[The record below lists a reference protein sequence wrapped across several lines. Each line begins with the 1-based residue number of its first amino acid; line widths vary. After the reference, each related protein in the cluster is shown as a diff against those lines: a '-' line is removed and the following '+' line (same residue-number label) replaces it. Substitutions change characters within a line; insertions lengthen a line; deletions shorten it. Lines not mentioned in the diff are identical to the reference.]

1 MIVRPDMRKYAVLD
15 LLFKFKYVGLK
26 ALKLSGEQVRNMPME
41 QLAELPLIA
50 TALASATEQA
60 RDYGG
65 ALIKRYE
72 LKDLRQYAVVSVG
85 LERVVW
91 RELTEVKI
99 MSLPA

>member
-1 MIVRPDMRKYAVLD
+1 
-15 LLFKFKYVGLK
+15 
-26 ALKLSGEQVRNMPME
+26 MPME

-50 TALASATEQA
+50 AALASATEQA

-65 ALIKRYE
+65 VLIERYD

-91 RELTEVKI
+91 RELTN
-99 MSLPA
+99 L

>member
-1 MIVRPDMRKYAVLD
+1 MRKYAALD
-15 LLFKFKYVGLK
+15 LLFEFKYVGLK

-41 QLAELPLIA
+41 ELAELPQIA
-50 TALASATEQA
+50 AALESATEQA

-65 ALIKRYE
+65 TLIKRYE

-91 RELTEVKI
+91 REL
-99 MSLPA
+99 

>member
-1 MIVRPDMRKYAVLD
+1 MSI
-15 LLFKFKYVGLK
+15 
-26 ALKLSGEQVRNMPME
+26 E

-50 TALASATEQA
+50 AALASATEQA

-65 ALIKRYE
+65 ILIERYD

-91 RELTEVKI
+91 REL
-99 MSLPA
+99 

>member
-1 MIVRPDMRKYAVLD
+1 MRKYAVLD

-41 QLAELPLIA
+41 QLAALPLISA
-50 TALASATEQA
+50 ALASATEQA
-60 RDYGG
+60 RQYGMV
-65 ALIKRYE
+65 LIERYD

-91 RELTEVKI
+91 QEL
-99 MSLPA
+99 